1 MMDKQPLIIFTL
13 IFLIMMSAYF
23 SATET
28 AFSSLNKIRL
38 KHLTNSGHERAQQVL
53 NVLKQYDQLLS
64 TILIGNNIVNI
75 LSASLATILFTT
87 YFPKTGVSIST
98 LVMTILILIFGE
110 ISPKSLAREVPEK
123 WAMLSMP
130 LLKFFIIILS
140 PLNFIFTQWK
150 KLLSNIFSFDSSESI
165 TPEEIKMLIDEA
177 KHNGNF
183 SETESKLIKSAIE
196 FNQLCADD
204 ILTPRVQLIAINLD
218 TSKETIQSLFYT
230 TGFSRLPVYQENIDH
245 IIGILHEKDFNL
257 YKDLPTYSLS
267 QLIKPI
273 IYKTANSKISKLLL
287 TFQQTQT
294 QLDVISDEYGGTLG
308 IVTLEDILEVLVG
321 DIWDEHDT
329 VIHDYKQLNENTY
342 LFNGQTSLTKLSDTL
357 NIKIDAD
364 CNSVNGWIIN
374 ELGYIPKVDEIFN
387 FKNLTIKILNS
398 DSRQVTQ
405 IKIIIN

>member
-1 MMDKQPLIIFTL
+1 MK
-13 IFLIMMSAYF
+13 
-23 SATET
+23 
-28 AFSSLNKIRL
+28 R
-38 KHLTNSGHERAQQVL
+38 
-53 NVLKQYDQLLS
+53 
-64 TILIGNNIVNI
+64 
-75 LSASLATILFTT
+75 
-87 YFPKTGVSIST
+87 
-98 LVMTILILIFGE
+98 
-110 ISPKSLAREVPEK
+110 
-123 WAMLSMP
+123 
-130 LLKFFIIILS
+130 
-140 PLNFIFTQWK
+140 
-150 KLLSNIFSFDSSESI
+150 
-165 TPEEIKMLIDEA
+165 
-177 KHNGNF
+177 
-183 SETESKLIKSAIE
+183 
-196 FNQLCADD
+196 
-204 ILTPRVQLIAINLD
+204 
-218 TSKETIQSLFYT
+218 
-230 TGFSRLPVYQENIDH
+230 
-245 IIGILHEKDFNL
+245 DFNL

-294 QLDVISDEYGGTLG
+294 QLAVISDEYGGTLG